1 MKLIILIFYFFLSI
15 TSVFA
20 DKINFEALEI
30 SSLKNGNQIV
40 GKGNAKTVINGKIFI
55 KSDEMIYDKENKILE
70 AKGNIEI
77 LDQKNNLIITSNFL
91 KYEKFK
97 ETIVASE
104 NVIVREKEND
114 IKIYSNHIVYSIK
127 QDEIFS
133 KNKTR
138 INIGE
143 IYKVRTSD
151 LKFKNKDKFLLSNKK
166 TFINDNDNNKIELD
180 KFFYS
185 HLENKIVGKNIQI
198 LDFLENNYFVT
209 DGFINV
215 KEKKLLGKNIRINLK
230 KDTFGNS
237 ENNPRLKGNSVIY
250 GGNKTMIQKGVFTS
264 CKMNKDC
271 SPWHITS
278 KEIIHYKNKE
288 EIHYKNAWLHI
299 YDKPVFYFPKF
310 FHPDPSVKRRSGF
323 LTPRINNNN
332 NLGSSLTLPYFS
344 ALSESS
350 DYTITPRIFSH
361 KEFLLQNEY
370 RKVTKNS
377 SHNFD
382 FSINKNENDNKNGRK
397 THFFSNSSIKNL
409 NSYFDESS
417 INLNIEKVSNDNY
430 IKEYNLESSS
440 PILKDTEILESN
452 LEFSALKDDFNLDVS
467 FQSYETMNK
476 TNNDRYEFVYPNYSL
491 SKLVSLNNI
500 FFENIDFR
508 SSGSQKKFATN
519 IYEGVQINDVLLSS
533 NNFNS
538 SFGITHN
545 FKTVFK
551 NINSEGKKSSKYKNE
566 FQSEILNLSS
576 YDLSLPLIKKD
587 GNISDYLTP
596 KLSFR
601 HSPNDTKNI
610 RNNATLLNSGNV
622 FSFNRIGQ
630 NDNIEGGSS
639 LTIGLD
645 YEKKNKNNNTTDTI
659 FKHRLATVFR
669 NNLDENLPTKS
680 TLGKKQSDF
689 IGEAIFNPN
698 DIFSLNYNYLLDKN
712 VNNINLH
719 NLTNKIRVNNFV
731 GNFTFYEE
739 NNLVG
744 KESYYESSIGYTIDN
759 NNLIKFSTRENK
771 KDNLTEFYDLIYEYK
786 NDCLTASIKYNKKYY
801 TNSYLK
807 PSEDLFFTITI
818 IPLGSTQTESVL
830 D

>member
-1 MKLIILIFYFFLSI
+1 
-15 TSVFA
+15 
-20 DKINFEALEI
+20 
-30 SSLKNGNQIV
+30 
-40 GKGNAKTVINGKIFI
+40 
-55 KSDEMIYDKENKILE
+55 
-70 AKGNIEI
+70 
-77 LDQKNNLIITSNFL
+77 
-91 KYEKFK
+91 
-97 ETIVASE
+97 
-104 NVIVREKEND
+104 
-114 IKIYSNHIVYSIK
+114 
-127 QDEIFS
+127 
-133 KNKTR
+133 
-138 INIGE
+138 
-143 IYKVRTSD
+143 
-151 LKFKNKDKFLLSNKK
+151 
-166 TFINDNDNNKIELD
+166 
-180 KFFYS
+180 
-185 HLENKIVGKNIQI
+185 ENKIVGKNIKI

-209 DGFINV
+209 DGFINI
-215 KEKKLLGKNIRINLK
+215 KDKKLLGKNIRINLK

-237 ENNPRLKGNSVIY
+237 KNDPRLKGNSVIY
-250 GGNKTMIQKGVFTS
+250 GGNNTLIQKGVFTS
-264 CKMNKDC
+264 CQMSKDC

-278 KEIIHYKNKE
+278 KEIIHYKDKE

-299 YDKPVFYFPKF
+299 YDKPILYFPKF

-323 LTPRINNNN
+323 LTPRVNNNN
-332 NLGSSLTLPYFS
+332 NLGTSLTLPYFN

-361 KEFLLQNEY
+361 EEFLLQNEY
-370 RKVTKNS
+370 RKLTRNS

-382 FSINKNENDNKNGRK
+382 FSINKNKDDNKNGRR

-417 INLNIEKVSNDNY
+417 IILNIEKVSNDNY
-430 IKEYNLESSS
+430 IKEYSLESSS
-440 PILKDTEILESN
+440 PILKDTEILESHF
-452 LEFSALKDDFNLDVS
+452 EFSSSKNDFNLDISVE
-467 FQSYETMNK
+467 SYETMNK

-491 SKLVSLNNI
+491 SKLVSLNNSI
-500 FFENIDFR
+500 FDNIDFR

-533 NNFNS
+533 NSFNS
-538 SFGITHN
+538 KFGITHN
-545 FKTVFK
+545 FKTVLK
-551 NINSEGKKSSKYKNE
+551 NINSEGEKSSKYKNE
-566 FQSEILNLSS
+566 FQSEILNLST

-587 GNISDYLTP
+587 GNTSDYLTP

-610 RNNATLLNSGNV
+610 RDNATLLNAGNV

-630 NDNIEGGSS
+630 SDNVEGGSS

-645 YEKKNKNNNTTDTI
+645 YEKKKKNKNTNDTF
-659 FKHRLATVFR
+659 FKHRLAAVFR
-669 NNLDENLPTKS
+669 DNLDENLPTKS

-712 VNNINLH
+712 VNNVNLH
-719 NLTNKIRVNNFV
+719 NLTNRMKVNNFV

-801 TNSYLK
+801 TNNYLK